1 MFGRI
6 AVSAVLIPLILL
18 LILKGELS
26 LFLAV
31 LGIIVIGMFEFYRMV
46 EAKGIKIYRKMGIT
60 TGILIPITYYIAQH
74 SIYYRNEKF
83 SYIIFTIAVIIF
95 ITRQVISGKIS
106 EALLSIS
113 FTFFGVIYVSFLLS
127 HIIFMKDINYMTY
140 LNPMDVGNSLYNG
153 RYWILTSFFMVWA
166 SDSAAYFVGMA
177 IGKHKLAPKISPKKS
192 IEGAV
197 AGLIAPVIVM
207 FMAKYYMFFQD
218 SNIATIHIII
228 IGLIAGVFGQIGDLG
243 ESLFKREFEI
253 KDSGKI
259 LLGHGGILDRF
270 DSMLF
275 VLPLVYYYLKFMV
288 ITNIFEIG
296 YKSLLKIWENFSVEI
311 LSTFGMM
318 K

>member
-6 AVSAVLIPLILL
+6 AVSVILIPLILL
-18 LILKGELS
+18 LILKGEFS

-31 LGIIVIGMFEFYRMV
+31 EFIIAVGMFEFYRMV
-46 EAKGIKIYRKMGIT
+46 ESKGIKIYRKMGIIA
-60 TGILIPITYYIAQH
+60 GLLIPMTYYIAQH
-74 SIYYRNEKF
+74 SVYYRNEKF
-83 SYIIFTIAVIIF
+83 SYMIFTIVVIIF

-106 EALLSIS
+106 EALTSIAY
-113 FTFFGVIYVSFLLS
+113 TFFGVIYVSFLLS
-127 HIIFMKDINYMTY
+127 HIIFMKDIHYTTY
-140 LNPMDVGNSLYNG
+140 LAPGEINSLFNG
-153 RYWILTSFFMVWA
+153 RYWILTTFLMVWA

-197 AGLIAPVIVM
+197 AGLIAPVGVM
-207 FMAKYYMFFQD
+207 FLVRYVLFFQD
-218 SNIATIHIII
+218 SNISVFHIVI
-228 IGLIAGVFGQIGDLG
+228 IGLICGIFGQIGDLG

-270 DSMLF
+270 DSMIF

-288 ITNIFEIG
+288 ITNIFEIV
-296 YKSLLKIWENFSVEI
+296 YKSIIKICTNFSGEI
-311 LSTFGMM
+311 LSLLGIL

>member
-6 AVSAVLIPLILL
+6 AVSVILIPLILL
-18 LILKGELS
+18 LILKGDLT

-31 LGIIVIGMFEFYRMV
+31 EAIIGIGMFEFYRMV
-46 EAKGIKIYRKMGIT
+46 ESKGIKIYRKMGIIA
-60 TGILIPITYYIAQH
+60 GIMIPLTYYIAQH

-83 SYIIFTIAVIIF
+83 SYMIFTIVVIIF

-106 EALLSIS
+106 EALTSIAY
-113 FTFFGVIYVSFLLS
+113 TFFGVIYVSFLLS
-127 HIIFMKDINYMTY
+127 HIIFMKDIQNAVY
-140 LNPMDVGNSLYNG
+140 LAPRELTSLFNG
-153 RYWILTSFFMVWA
+153 RYWILTTFFMVWA

-177 IGKHKLAPKISPKKS
+177 IGKNKLAPKISPKKS

-197 AGLIAPVIVM
+197 AGLLAPIGVM
-207 FMAKYYMFFQD
+207 FIVRYFIFFQD
-218 SNIATIHIII
+218 SNISVIHIIL
-228 IGLIAGVFGQIGDLG
+228 IGLIGGIFGQIGDLG
-243 ESLFKREFEI
+243 ESLFKRELEI

-270 DSMLF
+270 DSMIF

-296 YKSLLKIWENFSVEI
+296 YNSIIKIWINISGEIFSLI
-311 LSTFGMM
+311 GII

>member
-6 AVSAVLIPLILL
+6 VVSVILIPLILL
-18 LILKGELS
+18 LILKGEFS

-31 LGIIVIGMFEFYRMV
+31 EFIIAVGMFEFYRMV
-46 EAKGIKIYRKMGIT
+46 ESKGIKIYRKMGIIA
-60 TGILIPITYYIAQH
+60 GVLIPLTYYIAQH

-83 SYIIFTIAVIIF
+83 SYMIFTIVVIIF

-106 EALLSIS
+106 EALTSIAY
-113 FTFFGVIYVSFLLS
+113 TFFGVIYVSFLLS
-127 HIIFMKDINYMTY
+127 HIIFMKDIQNAVY
-140 LNPMDVGNSLYNG
+140 LAPGELTSLFNG
-153 RYWILTSFFMVWA
+153 RYWILTTFLMVWA

-197 AGLIAPVIVM
+197 AGLIAPIGVM
-207 FMAKYYMFFQD
+207 FLVRYVLFFQD
-218 SNIATIHIII
+218 SNISVFHIIM
-228 IGLIAGVFGQIGDLG
+228 IGLIGGIFGQIGDLG

-259 LLGHGGILDRF
+259 LFGHGGILDRF
-270 DSMLF
+270 DSMIF

-288 ITNIFEIG
+288 ITNIFEIV
-296 YKSLLKIWENFSVEI
+296 YKSIIKIWDNFSGEL
-311 LSTFGMM
+311 LSLLGMI

>member
-6 AVSAVLIPLILL
+6 AVSVILIPLILL
-18 LILKGELS
+18 LILKGEFS

-31 LGIIVIGMFEFYRMV
+31 EFIIAVGMFEFYRMV
-46 EAKGIKIYRKMGIT
+46 ESKGIKIYRKMGMIA
-60 TGILIPITYYIAQH
+60 GILIPLTYYIAQH
-74 SIYYRNEKF
+74 SVYYRNEKF
-83 SYIIFTIAVIIF
+83 SYMIFTIVVIIF

-106 EALLSIS
+106 EALTSIAY
-113 FTFFGVIYVSFLLS
+113 TFFGVIYVSFLLS
-127 HIIFMKDINYMTY
+127 HIIFMKDINYTTY
-140 LNPMDVGNSLYNG
+140 LAPGEMTTLFDG
-153 RYWILTSFFMVWA
+153 RYWILTCFLMVWA

-197 AGLIAPVIVM
+197 AGLLAPIAVM
-207 FMAKYYMFFQD
+207 FWVRYYLFFQD
-218 SNIATIHIII
+218 SNIGVIHVII
-228 IGLIAGVFGQIGDLG
+228 IGLIAGIFGQIGDLG

-270 DSMLF
+270 DSMIF

-288 ITNIFEIG
+288 ITNIFDIV
-296 YKSLLKIWENFSVEI
+296 YKSIIKIWVSSSGEL
-311 LSTFGMM
+311 LSLLELI